1 MQLPNNPS
9 QSPETFC
16 NFVEVHAAQRFD
28 LRFLRRFRAGLS
40 IRKSS
45 SFLPPLIRSNKPTSR
60 PAQASPDGPRYFGG
74 TFLPRNALPPLQP
87 TKAIALSILS
97 NCFSISARCSRL
109 AADRHARRSKPP
121 GVSSIARVSSTRA
134 DRACPMATHPH
145 HPWGCWIFAG
155 RAARSRSNNLV
166 ISTTEQRAH
175 FPTRE
180 VRRSLHLDC
189 AGND

>member
-1 MQLPNNPS
+1 MQLSNNPS

-97 NCFSISARCSRL
+97 NCFSISARCSR
-109 AADRHARRSKPP
+109 
-121 GVSSIARVSSTRA
+121 SISSTRF
-134 DRACPMATHPH
+134 RRSMARP
-145 HPWGCWIFAG
+145 PRRRSSRPAIEAPRGILDCSRQLDA
-155 RAARSRSNNLV
+155 SRSSPPNGHPAP
-166 ISTTEQRAH
+166 R
-175 FPTRE
+175 
-180 VRRSLHLDC
+180 
-189 AGND
+189 

>member
-97 NCFSISARCSRL
+97 NCFSISARCSR
-109 AADRHARRSKPP
+109 
-121 GVSSIARVSSTRA
+121 SISSTRF
-134 DRACPMATHPH
+134 RRSMARP
-145 HPWGCWIFAG
+145 PRRRSSRPAIEAPRGILDCSRQLDA
-155 RAARSRSNNLV
+155 SRSSPPNGHPSPPSVADAGFSLD
-166 ISTTEQRAH
+166 A
-175 FPTRE
+175 
-180 VRRSLHLDC
+180 RRGRDRIT
-189 AGND
+189 